1 MLIKEKGS
9 ESMKKTE
16 NLDTEFCAT
25 FFKGKTWK
33 GKVFSK
39 WLSEQVE
46 NYLEKY
52 INSHILI

>member
-25 FFKGKTWK
+25 FFKGKT
-33 GKVFSK
+33 
-39 WLSEQVE
+39 
-46 NYLEKY
+46 
-52 INSHILI
+52 